1 MIKRRTLLA
10 GSTALLGLPAIIPSA
25 RAQTGF
31 DWKQFKGQTV
41 VVALTK
47 NPRADNLQAHQKEFE
62 DLTGIRVISEQM
74 PEQQQRPKMVME
86 LASGRPSFDVTH
98 FSLHVSKRVVGTGKW
113 LVDMRAMLAD
123 KALTAPDYDWADMSA
138 GALRAA
144 TQPDGRIDSLPLE
157 TDIWLVYYNRQL
169 FQQKNLTVPKTFDEM
184 LATARK
190 INDPASGT
198 YGFVARGVKNAN
210 VPVWTSIL
218 LGQDQET
225 VTPDGKT
232 LLTDTDA
239 AVWAG
244 EMYKSLLRDCA
255 PPGVIGFNWN
265 ECQTSFMQGK
275 VGMWMDGVGFTPPLL
290 DPKVSKIVDHV
301 GFAVMPAGPKAH
313 ACPVFTDALGIPAES
328 KVKGAAYLYCQWAT
342 SKPML
347 LNLVNM
353 GGGASPRLSTYQDPT
368 LLAKSP
374 FGQEWLETL
383 LTSMKIARPGLPEIV
398 PVTEFRDVF
407 GIALSNMV
415 GGSDPA
421 KELKAATEA
430 FKPILAQS
438 LKT

>member
-1 MIKRRTLLA
+1 MIGRRTLLT
-10 GSTALLGLPAIIPSA
+10 STAAVLAMPALVERVGAQSA
-25 RAQTGF
+25 F
-31 DWKQFKGQTV
+31 DWQRFKGQKLV
-41 VVALTK
+41 VSLTK
-47 NPRADNLQAHQKEFE
+47 NPRADCLQKYEKEFE
-62 DLTGIRVISEQM
+62 ALTGIRVESEQM

-86 LASGRPSFDVTH
+86 LASGRPSFDITH
-98 FSLHVSKRVVGTGKW
+98 FSLHVSKRVVGTGHW
-113 LVDMRAMLAD
+113 LEDMRPYLAD
-123 KALTAPDYDWADMSA
+123 HALTAPDYDWADMSP

-157 TDIWLVYYNRQL
+157 TDIWLVYYNKQL
-169 FQQKNLTVPKTFDEM
+169 FQQKGLAFPKTFDEM

-190 INDPASGT
+190 INDPANGI
-198 YGFVARGVKNAN
+198 YGFIARGVKNAN

-232 LLTDTDA
+232 LLTDTPA
-239 AVWAG
+239 AIWAG
-244 EMYKSLLRDCA
+244 EMYKSLLRETA

-275 VGMWMDGVGFTPPLL
+275 IGMWMDGVGFTPPLL

-301 GFAVMPAGPKAH
+301 GFGLMPAGPKAQ
-313 ACPVFTDALGIPAES
+313 ACPVFTDALGIPVHS
-328 KVKGAAYLYCQWAT
+328 KVKEAAYFYCQWAT
-342 SKPML
+342 SKKML

-368 LLAKSP
+368 LMKASP
-374 FGQEWLETL
+374 FGQEWLATL
-383 LTSMKIARPGLPEIV
+383 LASMKIARSGLPEIV
-398 PVTEFRDVF
+398 PVTEFRDVI

-415 GGSDPA
+415 GGADAAS
-421 KELKAATEA
+421 ELRAATEA